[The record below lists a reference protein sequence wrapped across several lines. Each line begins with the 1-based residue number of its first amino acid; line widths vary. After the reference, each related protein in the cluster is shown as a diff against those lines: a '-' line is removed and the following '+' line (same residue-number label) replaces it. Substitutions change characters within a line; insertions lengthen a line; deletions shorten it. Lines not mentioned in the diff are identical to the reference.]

1 MSKFHAAILT
11 IAVLFASFPALGD
24 RIAITDDGRRV
35 LLKDDGTWLFED
47 ATPQDDLPP
56 VVLIRIT
63 RVEDGRLGC
72 WIEMEATNV
81 TEERLRGFEPS
92 IMFSGSAPAWKRDVG
107 FRFPALV
114 PQSSLIINRT
124 IRDEPCA
131 NIGDGRIVA
140 INGDC
145 RNGQQTLPGEECLAR
160 TRIQPTD
167 QSIKVTK

>member
-1 MSKFHAAILT
+1 MSRLSAVFLT
-11 IAVLFASFPALGD
+11 AFTMLVSLPAMAD
-24 RIAITDDGRRV
+24 RIATTEDGRRV
-35 LLKDDGTWLFED
+35 ILKDDGTWVFDEKKPE
-47 ATPQDDLPP
+47 AALPP
-56 VVLIRIT
+56 VVLLRVT

-92 IMFSGSAPAWKRDVG
+92 VLFSGSAPAWKRDVS

-114 PQSSLIINRT
+114 PQSSLLINRT

-140 INGDC
+140 IKGDC

-167 QSIKVTK
+167 QLIKVTK